1 MREITVRRDIVVQ
14 LIEMHR
20 KAGDERNK
28 NLNMEEVR
36 KKARELAATTEP
48 TIPNGLEQVL
58 GEDLG
63 EDFAD
68 LEMDKA
74 ATPAERLFSQEDL
87 QRNLARTRPQVLLP
101 ERDSDAKK
109 NVASSRCSAF
119 SNFSTLALQTGSNLL
134 DQFQSKYIPQV
145 FNVSLPWCV
154 GGPDL
159 DNRTRYRRG
168 DYNAKDVPI
177 FSLDAFTAML
187 PCRVESQIAWD
198 FELLPGVWSLRF
210 ASQVNL
216 GTSLAIKRAL
226 QKGQHDNS
234 AQEDIGKAA
243 ARIYEL
249 LAKGKYKQPGSD
261 KLLPINGDL
270 SKLSCAV
277 DITQTQQA
285 LLRNYMFMSGKLAGT
300 RQIRREI
307 NHLTFSAQVVYGLP
321 VFLTF
326 TPSERHSGLRRIFIG
341 VGHVF
346 FCSGRGMCFCNRR
359 RYVRVKIECF
369 GPRDPVE
376 AIELDARLSIDL
388 TRAL

>member
-1 MREITVRRDIVVQ
+1 MREITVRRDIVVS

-20 KAGDERNK
+20 EAGDERYQK
-28 NLNMEEVR
+28 LDMREVR
-36 KKARELAATTEP
+36 KKAHELAATTEP

-101 ERDSDAKK
+101 ERDSDARK

-134 DQFQSKYIPQV
+134 DQFQSRYIPQV

-159 DNRTRYRRG
+159 DNRVRYRRG
-168 DYNAKDVPI
+168 GAFDPKDAPAPF

-249 LAKGKYKQPGSD
+249 LAKGKYKQPGSN
-261 KLLPINGDL
+261 KILPINGDL
-270 SKLSCAV
+270 SKLSSAV
-277 DITQTQQA
+277 DITPTQQA

-326 TPSERHSGLRRIFIG
+326 TPSERHSGLRRIFLG
-341 VGHVF
+341 VGQVLF
-346 FCSGRGMCFCNRR
+346 
-359 RYVRVKIECF
+359 
-369 GPRDPVE
+369 
-376 AIELDARLSIDL
+376 
-388 TRAL
+388 